1 MTFNPSCWWFITVG
15 LKFYFIFGFPYC
27 YTKSLVYQFRRIV
40 ITGLSGSYNKSKD
53 IWYTN
58 IDGASTACAEKGLG
72 PLNLES
78 GLIETMEQLYKV
90 FYENH
95 EIFVKN
101 SFQAFLFQVNNSMPV
116 KQSTVLAWKKLYFEN
131 YVFVFHYKKFTPSV
145 SMKFWSS

>member
-1 MTFNPSCWWFITVG
+1 MG
-15 LKFYFIFGFPYC
+15 LKCI
-27 YTKSLVYQFRRIV
+27 LVYQFRRIV

-58 IDGASTACAEKGLG
+58 IDGASTARAENGLG
-72 PLNLES
+72 PMNLES

-95 EIFVKN
+95 EMFYKN

-116 KQSTVLAWKKLYFEN
+116 KQSTVLA
-131 YVFVFHYKKFTPSV
+131 
-145 SMKFWSS
+145 